1 MQLNM
6 YILSTQFNKCI
17 YTNKHH
23 HNQNVEEQEYNRK
36 GLSAPLGSV

>member
-1 MQLNM
+1 M

-23 HNQNVEEQEYNRK
+23 HNQNVEQFSKPKRQ
-36 GLSAPLGSV
+36 LRILM